1 MQATATLSP
10 PTSSKLETAE
20 IQLIHSPPGGCDI
33 TEILCWDRRA
43 GSVLAIAVDDAG
55 NHSAVALNESDLQ
68 AVLPNGYHCS
78 LERVLEVQSFR
89 IVHPSGDL
97 EVFRAIRD
105 AIAEA
110 ETTRETEEQ
119 ALKNAKELV

>member
-1 MQATATLSP
+1 M
-10 PTSSKLETAE
+10 
-20 IQLIHSPPGGCDI
+20 
-33 TEILCWDRRA
+33 
-43 GSVLAIAVDDAG
+43 
-55 NHSAVALNESDLQ
+55 ALNESDLQ